1 VEESEAVML
10 TADIVVLAPVDGELC
25 VLVVKRANEPFKGSW
40 ALPGGKVDRG
50 ETSREAAHRELKEET
65 GVTVPNLNPVGVYDR
80 PDRDPRGRFVSVA
93 FSAVLMSAPEA
104 IAGDDAVEVSWQPI
118 RKLADHASDGLEL
131 AFDHDVVV
139 DDALY
144 RASMGAAQAA
154 PYA

>member
-1 VEESEAVML
+1 VGDDETVTL
-10 TADIVVLAPVDGELC
+10 TADIVLFAPVGGEMC
-25 VLVVKRANEPFKGSW
+25 VLLVKRANMPFQGFW

-50 ETSREAAHRELKEET
+50 ETAREAAHRELKEET
-65 GVTVPNLNPVGVYDR
+65 GVKLPTLNPVGFYDR

-104 IAGDDAVEVSWQPI
+104 IAGDDAAEVSWQPI